1 VEFINFTQIEYKGGV
16 IMQNLPANV
25 TRGNDTNIISIAAS
39 SNKGMLIR
47 FLNEQVEEGFYALVI
62 DYLKDHNFDL
72 STMLVDDDV
81 KAQCT
86 KLYELAEFVDENIK
100 RPGKYEIEE
109 WIEPLF
115 RFVYGDIDAAD
126 TDAIINTTGIYRYSI
141 WLIYLYQL
149 DRFGE
154 AMRLIGERVAPL
166 LINTCYQIAD
176 ADDRPATYDKAVMGY
191 MDLINVVME
200 MDLPPSASNSEA
212 YLNNLEVLY
221 DYFVEDTHVGNDY
234 KIQFSMGMFNSF
246 IRKQDYNK
254 AFEFYGL
261 NAEYIPVDNMLVYEN
276 FKELIRNCNS
286 TQYTNVLSRSVIS
299 AISKQ
304 DIYNKRIDSLLVE
317 VCAFVKKVYKYIEDE
332 PVMKKNLQILGTG
345 SSLSDKSNVFEGLYE
360 YNLVFHECG
369 IKQLVNQ
376 DLSTRSWEEKYEI
389 LDLLYTTLNV
399 VFDGYNV
406 YEISN
411 RIEHQY
417 VELTWIGN
425 YVNANPSLL
434 KLFFSVKEKIK
445 AFKIRKN
452 TIIEKS
458 KTNYEIKQLLED
470 RQKHLVFLSAT
481 DMIKTGLSNKDK
493 PVLYSSYDKD
503 RAKKMVHE
511 TYSKIVLPQ
520 NYEVKHESSGG
531 KFGFGKASSNSGDA
545 ELTKMFNN
553 IIMEEMLC
561 KSEWLWNQH
570 TMKNRERQTE
580 EEATYSVACLIRV
593 VELLIVRKGKTT
605 VTETSAPNKKV
616 IITKTGKVIE
626 LSDESDDKPV
636 NSKNNDPTV
645 IEHINHI
652 EEFLKNR
659 SDSNVEYVKGYI
671 TDWVNMLMQ
680 SKFDRDSL
688 LSVVEAEEVR
698 SKTWQTIKKLNYDM
712 LSL

>member
-1 VEFINFTQIEYKGGV
+1 
-16 IMQNLPANV
+16 MQNLPATV

-86 KLYELAEFVDENIK
+86 KLYELGEFVDEHIK
-100 RPGKYEIEE
+100 KEGKYEIEE

-115 RFVYGDIDAAD
+115 KFVYGDIEPTD

-149 DRFGE
+149 DHFGE

-200 MDLPPSASNSEA
+200 MDIPPSAANSES
-212 YLNNLEVLY
+212 YMNNLEVLY

-246 IRKQDYNK
+246 IRKKDYNK

-261 NAEYIPVDNMLVYEN
+261 NAEYIPVDNMLVYDN

-286 TQYTNVLSRSVIS
+286 TQYTNVLSRTVIS

-317 VCAFVKKVYKYIEDE
+317 VSTFVKKVYRYIEDE
-332 PVMKKNLQILGTG
+332 PTMKRNLQILGTG
-345 SSLSDKSNVFEGLYE
+345 TSLSDKTNVFEGLYE

-389 LDLLYTTLNV
+389 LEMLYTTLNV

-417 VELTWIGN
+417 VELNWIGN
-425 YVNANPSLL
+425 YVNANPSML

-445 AFKIRKN
+445 AFKVRKN
-452 TIIEKS
+452 TILEKS

-470 RQKHLVFLSAT
+470 RQKHLVFLAAD
-481 DMIKTGLSNKDK
+481 DMIRHGLNDK
-493 PVLYSSYDKD
+493 EARILHDSYNME
-503 RAKKMVHE
+503 RARKMFQDTYAKVNLPSKYDTEKQE
-511 TYSKIVLPQ
+511 TATAAP
-520 NYEVKHESSGG
+520 
-531 KFGFGKASSNSGDA
+531 KFSFGKVVAAASNASNP
-545 ELTKMFNN
+545 ELTKMFSNLQ
-553 IIMEEMLC
+553 MEELLC
-561 KSEWLWNQH
+561 KSEWLWNQYIE
-570 TMKNRERQTE
+570 KGQERQTE
-580 EEATYSVACLIRV
+580 EEGTYSVACLIKI
-593 VELLIVRKGKTT
+593 VEMLIVRKNKAAAP
-605 VTETSAPNKKV
+605 EASPNKKV

-636 NSKNNDPTV
+636 NSKSNEPTV
-645 IEHINHI
+645 IEHINTI
-652 EEFLKNR
+652 EEFLKDR
-659 SDSNVEYVKGYI
+659 REDNVAYVKSYI
-671 TDWVNMLMQ
+671 EDWVNMLMQ
-680 SKFDRDSL
+680 NKFDKDSM
-688 LSVVEAEEVR
+688 LSPFDAEEIR
-698 SKTWQTIKKLNYDM
+698 SKTLQTIKKLNLDM
-712 LSL
+712 VSL

>member
-1 VEFINFTQIEYKGGV
+1 
-16 IMQNLPANV
+16 MQNLPANV
-25 TRGNDTNIISIAAS
+25 TRGNDNNIISIAAS

-72 STMLVDDDV
+72 ANMVVDDDV
-81 KAQCT
+81 KSQCT

-100 RPGKYEIEE
+100 NPGKYEIEE

-115 RFVYGDIDAAD
+115 KFVYGEIDPSD

-149 DRFGE
+149 DKFGD

-176 ADDRPATYDKAVMGY
+176 ADDRPSTYDKAVMGY
-191 MDLINVVME
+191 MDLVNVVME
-200 MDLPPSASNSEA
+200 MDLPPSAANSES

-234 KIQFSMGMFNSF
+234 KIQLSMGLFNSY
-246 IRKQDYNK
+246 IRKGDYEK

-261 NAEYIPVDNMLVYEN
+261 NAEFIPVDNMHVYEN

-286 TQYTNVLSRSVIS
+286 TQYTNVLSRTVIT

-317 VCAFVKKVYKYIEDE
+317 VSAFVKKVYKYIEDE
-332 PVMKKNLQILGTG
+332 PTMKKNLQILGSG
-345 SSLSDKSNVFEGLYE
+345 AALNDKSNVFEGLYE

-376 DLSTRSWEEKYEI
+376 DLSTRSWDEKYEI
-389 LDLLYTTLNV
+389 LDMLYTTLNV
-399 VFDGYNV
+399 VFDGYSV

-445 AFKIRKN
+445 AFKVRKN
-452 TIIEKS
+452 NIMEKS
-458 KTNYEIKQLLED
+458 KTNCEIKKLLED
-470 RQKHLVFLSAT
+470 RQKHLVFLAAD
-481 DMIKTGLSNKDK
+481 DMIRKGLSNKDK
-493 PVLYSSYDKD
+493 PIINSGYDVEKSRRMFND
-503 RAKKMVHE
+503 
-511 TYSKIVLPQ
+511 TYNKISLPSRYGTEKQ
-520 NYEVKHESSGG
+520 EAPSTSR
-531 KFGFGKASSNSGDA
+531 FGFGKSAPVSFSP
-545 ELTKMFNN
+545 ELQKMFSKSH
-553 IIMEEMLC
+553 IEEMLC
-561 KSEWLWNQH
+561 KSEWLWNQYADKGH
-570 TMKNRERQTE
+570 EKQTPE
-580 EEATYSVACLIRV
+580 ECTYSVACLIKV
-593 VELLIVRKGKTT
+593 VELLIVRQERKA
-605 VTETSAPNKKV
+605 VTDSAPNKKV

-626 LSDESDDKPV
+626 LSDESDNKPV
-636 NSKNNDPTV
+636 NSKNNEPTV
-645 IEHINHI
+645 IEHIENI
-652 EEFLKNR
+652 DNNLKIRNKE
-659 SDSNVEYVKGYI
+659 NVEYVKNYI
-671 TDWVNMLMQ
+671 GDWVGFLMQ
-680 SKFDRDSL
+680 NKFDRDSL
-688 LSVVEAEEVR
+688 LSLTEAEEVR
-698 SKTWQTIKKLNYDM
+698 IKTLQIIKRLNYDM
-712 LSL
+712 VSL

>member
-1 VEFINFTQIEYKGGV
+1 
-16 IMQNLPANV
+16 MQNLPANV

-100 RPGKYEIEE
+100 KPGKYEIEE

-115 RFVYGDIDAAD
+115 KFVYGDIDPAD

-149 DRFGE
+149 DMFGE

-176 ADDRPATYDKAVMGY
+176 ADDRPSTYDKAVMGY
-191 MDLINVVME
+191 MDLVNVVME

-221 DYFVEDTHVGNDY
+221 DYFVEDSHVGNDY
-234 KIQFSMGMFNSF
+234 KIQFSMGLFNSY
-246 IRKQDYNK
+246 IRKKDYNK

-261 NAEYIPVDNMLVYEN
+261 NAEYIPVDNMQVYEN

-286 TQYTNVLSRSVIS
+286 TQYTNVLSRTVIS

-304 DIYNKRIDSLLVE
+304 DIYNRRIDSLLVE
-317 VCAFVKKVYKYIEDE
+317 VSAFVKKVYKYIEDE
-332 PVMKKNLQILGTG
+332 PVMKKNLQILGAG
-345 SSLSDKSNVFEGLYE
+345 ASLSDKSNVFEGLYE
-360 YNLVFHECG
+360 YNLVFYECG

-445 AFKIRKN
+445 AFKVRKN
-452 TIIEKS
+452 SIIEKS
-458 KTNYEIKQLLED
+458 KTNYEIKKLLED
-470 RQKHLVFLSAT
+470 RQKHLVFLAAD
-481 DMIKTGLSNKDK
+481 DMIRHGLENKDK
-493 PVLYSSYDKD
+493 VVLSSDYDED
-503 RAKKMVHE
+503 HARKMFTE
-511 TYSKIVLPQ
+511 TYNRINLPAR
-520 NYEVKHESSGG
+520 YEKTKLEPVATP
-531 KFGFGKASSNSGDA
+531 KFGFGKSAAPAVATDVHKLFDNAQIKD
-545 ELTKMFNN
+545 M
-553 IIMEEMLC
+553 IC
-561 KSEWLWNQH
+561 KSEWLWNQY
-570 TMKNRERQTE
+570 TNKGKDRQTE
-580 EEATYSVACLIRV
+580 EEVTYSVACLVKV
-593 VELLIVRKGKTT
+593 VELLIVRKDKQATPE
-605 VTETSAPNKKV
+605 VTPNKKV

-636 NSKNNDPTV
+636 NNKNNEPTV
-645 IEHINHI
+645 IEHIHNIGEYLKDRREENVNYVKTYI
-652 EEFLKNR
+652 EDWVEFL
-659 SDSNVEYVKGYI
+659 
-671 TDWVNMLMQ
+671 MQ
-680 SKFDRDSL
+680 NKFDKDSL
-688 LSVVEAEEVR
+688 LSLFDAEEVR
-698 SKTWQTIKKLNYDM
+698 AKTLQTIKKLNAD
-712 LSL
+712 LSDY

>member
-1 VEFINFTQIEYKGGV
+1 
-16 IMQNLPANV
+16 MQNLPATV

-86 KLYELAEFVDENIK
+86 KLYELGEFVDEHIK
-100 RPGKYEIEE
+100 KEGKYEIEE

-115 RFVYGDIDAAD
+115 KFVYGDIDPTH

-149 DRFGE
+149 DHFGE

-200 MDLPPSASNSEA
+200 MDLPPSAANSES
-212 YLNNLEVLY
+212 YMNNLEVLY

-246 IRKQDYNK
+246 IRKQDYTK

-261 NAEYIPVDNMLVYEN
+261 NAEFIPVDNMMVYEN

-286 TQYTNVLSRSVIS
+286 TQYTNVLSRTVIS

-317 VCAFVKKVYKYIEDE
+317 VSAFVKKVYRYIEDE
-332 PVMKKNLQILGTG
+332 PTMKRNLQILGTG
-345 SSLSDKSNVFEGLYE
+345 SSLSDKTNVFEGLYE

-389 LDLLYTTLNV
+389 LDMLYTTLNV

-417 VELTWIGN
+417 VELNWIGN
-425 YVNANPSLL
+425 YVNANPSML

-445 AFKIRKN
+445 AFKVRKN
-452 TIIEKS
+452 TIVEKS
-458 KTNYEIKQLLED
+458 KTNYEIKKLLED
-470 RQKHLVFLSAT
+470 RQKHLVFLAAD
-481 DMIKTGLSNKDK
+481 DMIKHGLN
-493 PVLYSSYDKD
+493 DKD
-503 RAKKMVHE
+503 SRILHDSYNIDKARKMFQE
-511 TYSKIVLPQ
+511 TYAKINLPSKYDV
-520 NYEVKHESSGG
+520 G
-531 KFGFGKASSNSGDA
+531 KAEAPTAAPKFSFGKVVASATSNTSP
-545 ELTKMFNN
+545 ELAKMFANLQ
-553 IIMEEMLC
+553 MEELLC
-561 KSEWLWNQH
+561 KSEWLWNQYLE
-570 TMKNRERQTE
+570 KGAARQSE
-580 EEATYSVACLIRV
+580 EEGTYSVACLIKV
-593 VELLIVRKGKTT
+593 VELLIVRKNKAAAP
-605 VTETSAPNKKV
+605 EASPNKKV

-636 NSKNNDPTV
+636 NSKSNEPTV
-645 IEHINHI
+645 IEHINTI
-652 EEFLKNR
+652 EEFLKDRREDNI
-659 SDSNVEYVKGYI
+659 SYVKAYI
-671 TDWVNMLMQ
+671 EDWVNMLMQ
-680 SKFDRDSL
+680 NKFDKDSL
-688 LSVVEAEEVR
+688 LSPFDADEIRA
-698 SKTWQTIKKLNYDM
+698 KTLQTIKKLSIDM
-712 LSL
+712 VSL

>member
-1 VEFINFTQIEYKGGV
+1 
-16 IMQNLPANV
+16 MQNLPANV
-25 TRGNDTNIISIAAS
+25 TRSNDTNIISIAAS

-81 KAQCT
+81 RAQCT
-86 KLYELAEFVDENIK
+86 KLYELGEFVDEYIK
-100 RPGKYEIEE
+100 KPGKYEIEE

-115 RFVYGDIDAAD
+115 KFVYGDITPTD
-126 TDAIINTTGIYRYSI
+126 TDAIINTTGIYRYSV

-149 DRFGE
+149 DHFGE

-176 ADDRPATYDKAVMGY
+176 ADDRPGTYDKAVMGY
-191 MDLINVVME
+191 MDLVNVVME

-234 KIQFSMGMFNSF
+234 KIQFSMGMFNSY

-261 NAEYIPVDNMLVYEN
+261 NAEYIPVDNMMVYEN
-276 FKELIRNCNS
+276 FKDLIRNCNS
-286 TQYTNVLSRSVIS
+286 TQYTNVLSRTVIS
-299 AISKQ
+299 TISKQ
-304 DIYNKRIDSLLVE
+304 DIYNKRIDTLLVE
-317 VCAFVKKVYKYIEDE
+317 VSAFVKKVCRYIEEE
-332 PVMKKNLQILGTG
+332 PTMKKNMQILGTG

-425 YVNANPSLL
+425 YVNANPSML
-434 KLFFSVKEKIK
+434 KLFFSIKEKIK

-452 TIIEKS
+452 AILEKS
-458 KTNYEIKQLLED
+458 KTNYEIKKLLED
-470 RQKHLVFLSAT
+470 RQKHLVFLAAD
-481 DMIKTGLSNKDK
+481 DMIRNGLNNKDVRILSNTYNEERSRKMFNESFAK
-493 PVLYSSYDKD
+493 INLPSRYDNIKTE
-503 RAKKMVHE
+503 A
-511 TYSKIVLPQ
+511 
-520 NYEVKHESSGG
+520 SGG
-531 KFGFGKASSNSGDA
+531 KFGFGKSASASGGMDIHKLLA
-545 ELTKMFNN
+545 NPQIEDMV
-553 IIMEEMLC
+553 C
-561 KSEWLWNQH
+561 KSEWLWNQY
-570 TMKNRERQTE
+570 REKGKDRPTE
-580 EEATYSVACLIRV
+580 EEVTYSVACLIKV
-593 VELLIVRKGKTT
+593 VELLIVRKTKNVAAPTAA
-605 VTETSAPNKKV
+605 APNKKV

-626 LSDESDDKPV
+626 LSDELGDKPV
-636 NSKNNDPTV
+636 NSKNNEPTV
-645 IEHINHI
+645 IEHIHNI
-652 EEFLKNR
+652 GDYLKDR
-659 SDSNVEYVKGYI
+659 STKNVEYVQGYI
-671 TDWVNMLMQ
+671 EDWVNLLMQ
-680 SKFDRDSL
+680 NKFDRDSL
-688 LSVVEAEEVR
+688 LTVFDADEVR
-698 SKTWQTIKKLNYDM
+698 AKTLQTIKKLTMDM
-712 LSL
+712 SAL

>member
-1 VEFINFTQIEYKGGV
+1 
-16 IMQNLPANV
+16 MQNLPATV

-86 KLYELAEFVDENIK
+86 KLYELGEFVDEHIK
-100 RPGKYEIEE
+100 KEGKYEIEE

-115 RFVYGDIDAAD
+115 KFVYGDIEPTD

-149 DRFGE
+149 DHFGE

-200 MDLPPSASNSEA
+200 MDIPPSAANSES
-212 YLNNLEVLY
+212 YMNNLEVLY

-246 IRKQDYNK
+246 IRKKDYNK

-261 NAEYIPVDNMLVYEN
+261 NAEYIPVDNMLVYDN

-286 TQYTNVLSRSVIS
+286 TQYTNVLSRTVIS

-317 VCAFVKKVYKYIEDE
+317 VATFVKKVYRYIEDE
-332 PVMKKNLQILGTG
+332 PTMKRNLQILGTG
-345 SSLSDKSNVFEGLYE
+345 TSLSDKTNVFEGLYE

-389 LDLLYTTLNV
+389 LEMLYTTLNV

-417 VELTWIGN
+417 VELNWIGN
-425 YVNANPSLL
+425 YVNANPSML

-445 AFKIRKN
+445 AFKVRKN
-452 TIIEKS
+452 TILEKS

-470 RQKHLVFLSAT
+470 RQKHLVFLAAD
-481 DMIKTGLSNKDK
+481 DMIRHGLN
-493 PVLYSSYDKD
+493 DKD
-503 RAKKMVHE
+503 SRILHDSYNMERAKKMFQD
-511 TYSKIVLPQ
+511 TYAKVNLPSK
-520 NYEVKHESSGG
+520 YDSGKHEAAAPAP
-531 KFGFGKASSNSGDA
+531 KFGFGKVVANASNA
-545 ELTKMFNN
+545 NNPELSKMFANLQ
-553 IIMEEMLC
+553 MEELLC

-570 TMKNRERQTE
+570 TEKGQERQTE
-580 EEATYSVACLIRV
+580 EEGTYSVACLIKI
-593 VELLIVRKGKTT
+593 VEMLIVRKSKAAAP
-605 VTETSAPNKKV
+605 EASPNKKV

-636 NSKNNDPTV
+636 NSKSNEPTV
-645 IEHINHI
+645 IEHINTI
-652 EEFLKNR
+652 EEFLKDR
-659 SDSNVEYVKGYI
+659 REDNVAYVKSYI
-671 TDWVNMLMQ
+671 EDWVNMLMQ
-680 SKFDRDSL
+680 NKFDKDSL
-688 LSVVEAEEVR
+688 LSPFDAEEIR
-698 SKTWQTIKKLNYDM
+698 SKTLQTIKKLNLDM
-712 LSL
+712 LPL

>member
-1 VEFINFTQIEYKGGV
+1 
-16 IMQNLPANV
+16 
-25 TRGNDTNIISIAAS
+25 
-39 SNKGMLIR
+39 
-47 FLNEQVEEGFYALVI
+47 
-62 DYLKDHNFDL
+62 
-72 STMLVDDDV
+72 
-81 KAQCT
+81 
-86 KLYELAEFVDENIK
+86 LAEFVDENIK
-100 RPGKYEIEE
+100 KPGKYEIEE

-115 RFVYGDIDAAD
+115 RFVYGDIDATD

-176 ADDRPATYDKAVMGY
+176 ADDRPPTYDKAVMGY

-200 MDLPPSASNSEA
+200 MDLSPTAANSEA

-234 KIQFSMGMFNSF
+234 KIQFSMGMFNSY
-246 IRKQDYNK
+246 IRIQNYSK

-276 FKELIRNCNS
+276 FKELIRNCDS

-332 PVMKKNLQILGTG
+332 PVMKKNLQILGAG
-345 SSLSDKSNVFEGLYE
+345 SSLSDKTNVFEGLYE

-376 DLSTRSWEEKYEI
+376 DLSSRSWDEKYEI
-389 LDLLYTTLNV
+389 LDMLYTTLNV

-452 TIIEKS
+452 TIVEKS

-470 RQKHLVFLSAT
+470 RQKHLVFLAAT
-481 DMIKTGLSNKDK
+481 DMVKNGMSNKEK
-493 PVLYSSYDKD
+493 PVLYSSYDKEK
-503 RAKKMVHE
+503 AKKMVHD
-511 TYSKIVLPQ
+511 TYNKIVLPQ
-520 NYEVKHESSGG
+520 RYETKPEATGG
-531 KFGFGKASSNSGDA
+531 KFGFGKSSSGSADNA
-545 ELTKMFNN
+545 DITKMFSNL
-553 IIMEEMLC
+553 IMEEMLC

-570 TMKNRERQTE
+570 TEKGHDRQTE
-580 EEATYSVACLIRV
+580 EEATYSVACLVRV
-593 VELLIVRKGKTT
+593 VELMLVRKGKAAPS
-605 VTETSAPNKKV
+605 TEGAPNKKV

-652 EEFLKNR
+652 GEYLKNR
-659 SDSNVEYVKGYI
+659 SEDNAEYVKSYI
-671 TDWVNMLMQ
+671 DDWVNMLMQ

-688 LSVVEAEEVR
+688 LSVGQAEEVR
-698 SKTWQTIKKLNYDM
+698 TKTWQTIKKLNHDM
-712 LSL
+712 VSL